1 MDKAVARDIAQG
13 AQLATDRRLRTFVT
27 LDGLRGVA
35 ALTVVI
41 WHLPGPRSLP
51 SAYLAVDLFFMLSGF
66 VLAYRY
72 DGKLVDREAA
82 WTFLV
87 MRLIRLYPLY
97 FIGSVLGLLC
107 QWWALGLS
115 APAGMYGHLA
125 VQGLFAAAALP
136 LLSAHGVVFPLNVPA
151 WSLFYEF
158 LVNAAF
164 GFTYRR
170 VDRRGLIVIV
180 GISAAVLILL
190 LALVGHLQFTG
201 QMPKF
206 LLASIR
212 TIFGFYGGVLLFGLW
227 REERLPVWRIHP
239 AFLLIA
245 LILLLGAP
253 AAKPVGPVL
262 TFLVVF
268 VSFPLLL
275 TAGLANEPS
284 GQLAR
289 FMSWLG
295 LLSFPLYAV
304 HYPVLT
310 FIERAWPD
318 LAGFPRAAIALAAS
332 IAVAWLC
339 LRLWDLPVRAW
350 LSRMR
355 KRRLARA
362 TR

>member
-1 MDKAVARDIAQG
+1 MDKAAARDIAEG
-13 AQLATDRRLRTFVT
+13 AQHATDRRLRTFVT

-41 WHLPGPRSLP
+41 WHLPGPRLLP

-72 DGKLVDREAA
+72 DGKLVDDEAA
-82 WTFLV
+82 RSFLV

-97 FIGSVLGLLC
+97 LIGSLLGLLC
-107 QWWALGLS
+107 QSWVLGFAS
-115 APAGMYGHLA
+115 PARTYGYLA
-125 VQGLFAAAALP
+125 VQGLFAVGALP

-158 LVNAAF
+158 VVNAAF
-164 GFTYRR
+164 GFTNRR
-170 VDRRGLIVIV
+170 MDRRALIAII
-180 GISAAVLILL
+180 GISGTMLAVL
-190 LALVGHLQFTG
+190 LAVVGHMQFTG

-212 TIFGFYGGVLLFGLW
+212 TVFGFYVGVLLFRMW
-227 REERLPVWRIHP
+227 RQGRLPAWRIHP
-239 AFLLIA
+239 AFLLVA
-245 LILLLGAP
+245 LVLLLAAP

-275 TAGLANEPS
+275 TVGLANEPS
-284 GQLAR
+284 GLLAR

-310 FIERAWPD
+310 FLERAWPD
-318 LAGFPRAAIALAAS
+318 LAGFPRAMVSIAAS

-339 LRLWDLPVRAW
+339 LRLWDVPVRGW
-350 LSRMR
+350 LGRLR

-362 TR
+362 TG